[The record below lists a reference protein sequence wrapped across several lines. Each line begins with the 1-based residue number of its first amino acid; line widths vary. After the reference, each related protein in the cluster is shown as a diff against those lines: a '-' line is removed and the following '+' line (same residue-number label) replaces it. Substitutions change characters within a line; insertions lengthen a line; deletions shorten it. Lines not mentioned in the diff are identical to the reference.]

1 MRLAPKAGEAHKFHA
16 NDRLVVIS
24 ESKFDM
30 GAKGKKR

>member
-24 ESKFDM
+24 ESKFENR
-30 GAKGKKR
+30 ARAQL